1 MKGKFITFEGGEGVG
16 KSTQVRLLMEYLE
29 KTSQPAVLVRQPG
42 GTPICEK
49 IREILL
55 SPESAD
61 MTPECEAYL
70 YAAARAQL
78 LREVV
83 IPALNEGKI
92 VICDRHV
99 DSSVAYQGA
108 GRGLS
113 TDVVKNINAKAIEG
127 CPVDA
132 TVFIDLPHDKMF
144 RSRKKAEELGD
155 RFEVE
160 SGDFHA
166 RVYKGFS
173 DIADENPERVI
184 RIVPCEC
191 KAETSRHIIDALR
204 EKGLIR

>member
-1 MKGKFITFEGGEGVG
+1 MKAAKASENPRRFVFLWNILKNVATRR
-16 KSTQVRLLMEYLE
+16 SRSSARRHSHL
-29 KTSQPAVLVRQPG
+29 R
-42 GTPICEK
+42 K

-108 GRGLS
+108 GRGLG
-113 TDVVKNINAKAIEG
+113 TDVVK
-127 CPVDA
+127 
-132 TVFIDLPHDKMF
+132 T
-144 RSRKKAEELGD
+144 
-155 RFEVE
+155 
-160 SGDFHA
+160 
-166 RVYKGFS
+166 
-173 DIADENPERVI
+173 
-184 RIVPCEC
+184 
-191 KAETSRHIIDALR
+191 
-204 EKGLIR
+204 

>member
-108 GRGLS
+108 
-113 TDVVKNINAKAIEG
+113 
-127 CPVDA
+127 
-132 TVFIDLPHDKMF
+132 DLPHDKMF

>member
-108 GRGLS
+108 GRGLGA
-113 TDVVKNINAKAIEG
+113 DVVKNINAKAIEG

-144 RSRKKAEELGD
+144 RSRKKAEEMGD

-184 RIVPCEC
+184 RIVPCDC
-191 KAETSRHIIDALR
+191 KTDTSKSIIDALR

>member
-1 MKGKFITFEGGEGVG
+1 M
-16 KSTQVRLLMEYLE
+16 
-29 KTSQPAVLVRQPG
+29 
-42 GTPICEK
+42 
-49 IREILL
+49 
-55 SPESAD
+55 
-61 MTPECEAYL
+61 
-70 YAAARAQL
+70 
-78 LREVV
+78 
-83 IPALNEGKI
+83 
-92 VICDRHV
+92 ICDRHV

-108 GRGLS
+108 GRGLG
-113 TDVVKNINAKAIEG
+113 TDVVQNINAKAIEG

-184 RIVPCEC
+184 RIVPCDC
-191 KAETSRHIIDALR
+191 KTDTSKRIIDALR

>member
-1 MKGKFITFEGGEGVG
+1 MRGVSLCSG
-16 KSTQVRLLMEYLE
+16 
-29 KTSQPAVLVRQPG
+29 
-42 GTPICEK
+42 
-49 IREILL
+49 
-55 SPESAD
+55 
-61 MTPECEAYL
+61 
-70 YAAARAQL
+70 ARAT

-83 IPALNEGKI
+83 IPALNEGKT

-108 GRGLS
+108 GRGLG

>member
-1 MKGKFITFEGGEGVG
+1 MKAAKASENPRRFVFLWNILKKRRNPPFSFV
-16 KSTQVRLLMEYLE
+16 S
-29 KTSQPAVLVRQPG
+29 PAALPFAK
-42 GTPICEK
+42 K

-108 GRGLS
+108 GRGLGA
-113 TDVVKNINAKAIEG
+113 DVVKNINAKAIEG
-127 CPVDA
+127 CPIDA